1 MKRKCEVRERVPC
14 KHSFPGSIFWWRC
27 TIFLAIAIAVAN
39 SNFSFHAPLFAQDVK
54 ADVGNPRTEE
64 SDATLEA
71 IENDILANKL
81 QDVEP
86 RLQGYLQAHPE
97 SAKAHYD
104 LGYLQ
109 FRNHDVRSSI
119 RELSKSLELNSAN
132 AEAHKVLGLDCAS
145 VGRYDLAE
153 VELQVAAQLTPE
165 SGEIHYFLARTYYTL
180 GVYPL
185 AKTEFETAIRL
196 EPASVKA
203 YSNLGLTLEALGDN
217 DGALKNYTQAIRL
230 QRVDP
235 MTAKYEW
242 PYTYL
247 SAFYNR
253 QHQASEALVYAQN
266 AIEINPQSDAAYFE
280 MTKAYRTM
288 SDLQKAAAAAREAIA
303 ISPQAQYY
311 YVLSQVLREAGDQ
324 KQSAQALEKYAE
336 LQKHVD
342 AAHPVRSRQ
351 EPVIA
356 VEPQ

>member
-1 MKRKCEVRERVPC
+1 MRERVPC
-14 KHSFPGSIFWWRC
+14 QHSFQGSILWWRC
-27 TIFLAIAIAVAN
+27 TVFLATALATAN
-39 SNFSFHAPLFAQDVK
+39 SNFSFHASLFAQDVR
-54 ADVGNPRTEE
+54 ADLGNPKTKD
-64 SDATLEA
+64 SDANLEA
-71 IENDILANKL
+71 IENDISANKF

-104 LGYLQ
+104 LGYVQ
-109 FRNHDVRSSI
+109 FRKHDVRSSI

-153 VELQVAAQLTPE
+153 VELQAAAQLTPE

-203 YSNLGLTLEALGDN
+203 RSNLGLTLEALGDN
-217 DGALKNYTQAIRL
+217 DGALKNYKVAIQL
-230 QRVDP
+230 QKEDP
-235 MTAKYEW
+235 MAAKYEW

-266 AIEINPQSDAAYFE
+266 AIEINPHSDAAYFE
-280 MTKAYRTM
+280 MAKAYRTR

-303 ISPQAQYY
+303 ISPQSQYY

-324 KQSAQALEKYAE
+324 KESAQALEKYAE
-336 LQKHVD
+336 LQQHVD
-342 AAHPVRSRQ
+342 ATQPVRSRQ

>member
-14 KHSFPGSIFWWRC
+14 QHSFPGSSFWCRC
-27 TIFLAIAIAVAN
+27 TVFLAIAIAIAN
-39 SNFSFHAPLFAQDVK
+39 SDFSFHATLFAQDVK
-54 ADVGNPRTEE
+54 ADPGNSGTRN

-71 IENDILANKL
+71 IENDISANKL
-81 QDVEP
+81 QEVEP
-86 RLQGYLQAHPE
+86 RLQAYLEDHPE

-104 LGYLQ
+104 LGYVQ

-132 AEAHKVLGLDCAS
+132 AEAHKVLGLDCAI

-153 VELQVAAQLTPE
+153 VELQEAARLTPN

-196 EPASVKA
+196 DPASVKA
-203 YSNLGLTLEALGDN
+203 HSNLGITLEALGDN
-217 DGALKNYTQAIRL
+217 DGALKNYKQAIQL
-230 QRVDP
+230 QQQGP
-235 MTAKYEW
+235 IAAKFEW

-253 QHQASEALVYAQN
+253 QQNASEALVYAQS
-266 AIEINPQSDAAYFE
+266 AIEINPRSDAAYFE
-280 MTKAYRTM
+280 LAKAYRTR
-288 SDLQKAAAAAREAIA
+288 SELQKAAAAAREAIA
-303 ISPQAQYY
+303 ISPQPQYY
-311 YVLSQVLREAGDQ
+311 YVLAQVLREAGDQ

-336 LQKHVD
+336 LQKDMDV
-342 AAHPVRSRQ
+342 AQPIRTRQ
-351 EPVIA
+351 EPFIA

>member
-1 MKRKCEVRERVPC
+1 L
-14 KHSFPGSIFWWRC
+14 PGSSFWWRC
-27 TIFLAIAIAVAN
+27 TVFLAIAIAIAN
-39 SNFSFHAPLFAQDVK
+39 SDFSFHATLFAQDVK
-54 ADVGNPRTEE
+54 ADVGSSGTRD
-64 SDATLEA
+64 SDATLEG
-71 IENDILANKL
+71 IENDISANKL

-86 RLQGYLQAHPE
+86 RLQAYLEAHPE

-104 LGYLQ
+104 LGYVQ

-153 VELQVAAQLTPE
+153 VELQAAAQLTPH

-196 EPASVKA
+196 DPASVKA
-203 YSNLGLTLEALGDN
+203 HSNLGLTMEAMGDYE
-217 DGALKNYTQAIRL
+217 GALKQYQQAIQL
-230 QRVDP
+230 QKEDP
-235 MTAKYEW
+235 MAPKYEW

-253 QHQASEALVYAQN
+253 QHEAGEALVYAHN
-266 AIEINPQSDAAYFE
+266 AIEINPRSDTAYFE
-280 MTKAYRTM
+280 MAKAYR
-288 SDLQKAAAAAREAIA
+288 SQNDLQKAAAAAREAIA

-324 KQSAQALEKYAE
+324 KQSAQALEKYAQ
-336 LQKHVD
+336 LQKHSD
-342 AAHPVRSRQ
+342 GAQPVRSRQ